1 MYFLVRLKR
10 MIGWL
15 FSIGTGA
22 VMGWTDTY
30 PVQESFNARREAVKR
45 ENMLTGLAVGTGLI
59 IIYLIEK

>member
-1 MYFLVRLKR
+1 